1 MADQP
6 ARALIIYGDGFMRHL
21 ALRHSNLHAIAAV
34 GSCGFLA
41 LRSQASTVDED
52 ERVVGELAQL
62 LDLHD
67 IHQKNAGIKDNCEQM
82 PSMSERFMKI
92 KAGMLS
98 TCSRAAAFG
107 EKAGFTLLD
116 WQDGQDV
123 ASGSSSP
130 SLAEPSATATRLLG
144 LLDLH
149 DPNGHEKLGDFELL
163 LLHLKISQQNG
174 AETEDELVDWTDKL
188 LGAVLEQSQPGT
200 NAGSHL
206 YLLVVLGYGS
216 VDASE
221 DEVASLSPER
231 SEPKLAEMMP
241 RQSYTMKAAQI
252 IEGIRDHHPLLAV
265 YHLNAV
271 TRRDE
276 VDSFAF
282 DEFKQHAGNLTILVD
297 RFLHE
302 VAFKLWRAPKYGA

>member
-6 ARALIIYGDGFMRHL
+6 ARALIVYGDGFMRHV
-21 ALRHSNLHAIAAV
+21 APRHSHLHAIAAA

-41 LRSQASTVDED
+41 LRSQGPTVDED

-67 IHQKNAGIKDNCEQM
+67 FHQKNAGNKDNGEQM

-98 TCSRAAAFG
+98 TCSPAAAFG
-107 EKAGFTLLD
+107 EKAGFTLLN
-116 WQDGQDV
+116 WQDV
-123 ASGSSSP
+123 APGSSSH
-130 SLAEPSATATRLLG
+130 SLAEPSATAVRLLSF
-144 LLDLH
+144 LDLH
-149 DPNGHEKLGDFELL
+149 DPNDHEKLGDFELL
-163 LLHLKISQQNG
+163 LLHLKVSQQNR
-174 AETEDELVDWTDKL
+174 AEREDELVDWTDKL
-188 LGAVLEQSQPGT
+188 LGALREQTTPGT

-221 DEVASLSPER
+221 DEVASILPEN
-231 SEPKLAEMMP
+231 SEPKLAELMP
-241 RQSYTMKAAQI
+241 RQSYTIKAAQP

-271 TRRDE
+271 TRLDE
-276 VDSFAF
+276 VDSFTF